1 MAELLLQTTCN
12 GKTNMKMNPI
22 QMVDLKSQYL
32 RIKPEIDAAIQHVLD
47 STAFIQGAPV
57 KEFEESLSQYT
68 GNKYVISCGNG
79 TEALTAAL
87 MALEIGPGDEVVTTP
102 FTFIATVEAIALVGA
117 TPVFVDVCEETFTL
131 DVNRL
136 ESAITPKTKAIIP
149 VHLYGQCAD
158 MEPILKV
165 ANQHTIHVIEDAC
178 QAIGTDYHFADG
190 SVKQAGTMGTIGC
203 LSFFPSK
210 NLGCFGDG
218 GALMTNDAD
227 LAGKLRSICR
237 HGSSE
242 RYHHERIGLN
252 SRLDTL
258 QAAILTV
265 KLDHLQE
272 YITARKEAATYY
284 HSSLSD
290 LDWLS
295 LPASSP
301 YSTHTYHQFTVR
313 VRNGRRDALKQHIA
327 DKGIPSAIYYPV
339 PAHLQPAYASL
350 NHHKGD
356 FPVAE
361 QLCEEVLSLPMHTE
375 LTKEQLDY
383 ICHTIK
389 NFPL

>member
-1 MAELLLQTTCN
+1 
-12 GKTNMKMNPI
+12 MNPI

-32 RIKPEIDAAIQHVLD
+32 RIKPEVDAALQHVLD
-47 STAFIQGAPV
+47 STAFIQGKPV
-57 KEFEESLSQYT
+57 KEFEEALSHYA
-68 GNKYVISCGNG
+68 GSKHVISCGNG
-79 TEALTAAL
+79 TDALTAAL

-117 TPVFVDVCEETFTL
+117 KPVFVDVCEETFTL

-218 GALMTNDAD
+218 GSLMTDDAD

-237 HGSSE
+237 HGSTE

-265 KLDHLQE
+265 KLDYLQE
-272 YITARKEAATYY
+272 YIAARREAATYY
-284 HSSLSD
+284 QSALSD

-301 YSTHTYHQFTVR
+301 RSTHTYHQFTVS
-313 VRNGRRDALKQHIA
+313 VKNGLRDALKQHLA
-327 DKGIPSAIYYPV
+327 DNGIPSAIYYPV
-339 PAHLQPAYASL
+339 PTHLQPAYTFL

-361 QLCEEVLSLPMHTE
+361 KLCEEVLSLPIHTE
-375 LTKEQLDY
+375 LAEEQLEY